1 MKFEI
6 GRIDPKVTLSVRCH
20 PNILLPWQRDVAT
33 SPLYC
38 LSKLRINQTKM
49 AADRSVDQITSAKK
63 LTILFGA
70 TSGKELP
77 SAAER

>member
-6 GRIDPKVTLSVRCH
+6 VRIDFKVTLLVCCH
-20 PNILLPWQRDVAT
+20 PKILLPWQRDVST

-38 LSKLRINQTKM
+38 LSKQRINQKKM
-49 AADRSVDQITSAKK
+49 AADRSVDQVTMATK

-70 TSGKELP
+70 TGGKELP